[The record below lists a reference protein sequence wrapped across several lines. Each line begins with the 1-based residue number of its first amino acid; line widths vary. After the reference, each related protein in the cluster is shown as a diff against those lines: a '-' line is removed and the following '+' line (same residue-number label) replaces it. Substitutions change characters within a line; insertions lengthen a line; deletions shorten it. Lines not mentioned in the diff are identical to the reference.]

1 MKILYTL
8 TAAVL
13 LLTSCSKI
21 LEKQEQNIVTQVITD
36 GRWSVSKYL
45 EGTTDRA
52 SEFSP
57 YQFQFQSNDSIDAIR
72 NNVVEKKGYWQV
84 NTSAR
89 TITSFFTNASAPL
102 PLLNGTWNIINT
114 TWTTVEATQTING
127 TETKLY
133 LQKL

>member
-8 TAAVL
+8 TAVVL
-13 LLTSCSKI
+13 LFTGCTKI

-36 GRWSVSKYL
+36 GRWTVSKYL
-45 EGTTDRA
+45 QGSTDRA
-52 SEFSP
+52 SEFTP

-72 NNVVEKKGYWQV
+72 NNIVEKKGYWQV

-89 TITSFFTNASAPL
+89 TITSQFVNASSPL

-114 TWTTVEATQTING
+114 SWTTVEASQNING